1 MRKSAARSEAGTSC
15 RRRNPI
21 PENFRTLEELWDF
34 WDTHS
39 TADYPEFL
47 EPVKMMVRL
56 KKRAHLFRV
65 SDDLLSP
72 LRRRV
77 RRQGITIEA
86 LVNRWIRERLRKA
99 G

>member
-1 MRKSAARSEAGTSC
+1 MRLPRAAGNKSEIKRD
-15 RRRNPI
+15 PI
-21 PENFRTLEELWDF
+21 PENFRTLEELWEF

-47 EPVKMMVRL
+47 KPVKVSVRL
-56 KKRAHLFRV
+56 AKGAKVLRV
-65 SDDLLSP
+65 ADDLVSP
-72 LRRRV
+72 LQRRA
-77 RRQGITIEA
+77 RQHGLTLEA

>member
-1 MRKSAARSEAGTSC
+1 MRRSAAHTVASKPKTKRD
-15 RRRNPI
+15 PI
-21 PENFRTLEELWDF
+21 PENFRTIEELWDF

-47 EPVKMMVRL
+47 KPVKVSVRL
-56 KKRAHLFRV
+56 ERGTRLLRV
-65 SDDLLSP
+65 ADDLVSP
-72 LRRRV
+72 LQRRA
-77 RRQGITIEA
+77 RRHGLTLEA